1 MKYRVEDWV
10 IYRPFANDESEFL
23 REMFYRAL
31 VLDLLKEDLFYDYKI
46 YVEDNQKIK
55 KVREHQLFPIS

>member
-1 MKYRVEDWV
+1 MKYRVDDWV

-23 REMFYRAL
+23 KQMSYRAL

-55 KVREHQLFPIS
+55 KVREHQLFPTS